1 MLTDAWLRFREAF
14 QGVLESDARDDEG
27 GQGMVEY
34 ALILLFIAVVVILV
48 LTVLGK
54 QVSNLYSNV
63 SSGIGT

>member
-1 MLTDAWLRFREAF
+1 MLIDACLRFREGF
-14 QGVLESDARDDEG
+14 HGVLESDDRDDEG

-54 QVSNLYSNV
+54 QVSNLFSNV

>member
-1 MLTDAWLRFREAF
+1 MLTDAYLRFRETF
-14 QGVLESDARDDEG
+14 KRVFDRSERDNED

-34 ALILLFIAVVVILV
+34 ALVLVLIAMVVIVVV
-48 LTVLGK
+48 TVLGK

>member
-1 MLTDAWLRFREAF
+1 MLTDACLRFREAF
-14 QGVLESDARDDEG
+14 LGVLESDDRDDVR